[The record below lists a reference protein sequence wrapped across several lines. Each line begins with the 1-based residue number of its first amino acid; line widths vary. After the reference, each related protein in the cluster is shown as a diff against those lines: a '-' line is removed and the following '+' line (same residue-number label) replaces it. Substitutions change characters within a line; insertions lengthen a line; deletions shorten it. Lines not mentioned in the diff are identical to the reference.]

1 VAPPPPP
8 PPRRRRWVGVVLAVV
23 GIVAVLGL
31 AVAGLAV
38 FRGDGITATSEGG
51 SPAPSGDLE
60 EVVADISAFVEDERG
75 LEFERPVEV
84 ELADDDE
91 FERRLLEDFDESRDE
106 LAETELVLQGM
117 GFIEPGTDLA
127 EVLET
132 SLAAGVVGFYDTE
145 TDELVVRGTDTTPYV
160 RTTIAHELTH
170 ALDDQHFELDRPE
183 LDEADGEESFGFDA
197 LVEGNAV
204 RIDQR
209 YFDSLTPAEQEDY
222 SIEEAELL
230 STFPAFTIPAIVID
244 LLSAP
249 YVLGP
254 PLVGTVLDD
263 GGQDELD
270 DAFAEPPVTS
280 EQVMVPEKFLDG
292 EGPVPVEVAPRPTDG
307 ATESSGAFGAVLLA
321 LLLEQQLDPSAVD
334 EAVTGWGGDGYL
346 AWEQGGE
353 ACVRLVVVGDTD
365 GDTAELAGALSDW
378 ADEDG
383 TATAAGDGAG
393 PVTVERCA

>member
-1 VAPPPPP
+1 VV
-8 PPRRRRWVGVVLAVV
+8 VGV
-23 GIVAVLGL
+23 VAVLGL
-31 AVAGLAV
+31 VVAGLV
-38 FRGDGITATSEGG
+38 VLRRDGASVTSGA
-51 SPAPSGDLE
+51 PAQSSSGDLE
-60 EVVADISAFVEDERG
+60 EVVADISAFVEAERG

-106 LAETELVLQGM
+106 LAETELVLQGL

-145 TDELVVRGTDTTPYV
+145 TDELVVRGTETTSYV

-183 LDEADGEESFGFDA
+183 LDDSDGEEGFGFDV

-209 YFDSLTPAEQEDY
+209 YLDSLTPAEQEEY
-222 SIEEAELL
+222 AVEEAELL
-230 STFPAFTIPAIVID
+230 SAFPAFTIPSIVIE

-249 YVLGP
+249 YLLGP
-254 PLVGTVLDD
+254 SLVGAVLDD
-263 GGQDELD
+263 GGRDGLD

-292 EGPVPVEVAPRPTDG
+292 EGPVPVDVAAQPGDG
-307 ATESSGAFGAVLLA
+307 ETGSSGAFGAFLLA
-321 LLLEQQLDPSAVD
+321 LLLEQELDPSTVD
-334 EAVTGWGGDGYL
+334 QAVTGWGGDGYL
-346 AWEQGGE
+346 AWQQGEE

-365 GDTAELAGALSDW
+365 GDTSELADALTEW

-383 TATAAGDGAG
+383 VASASTGGGTA